1 MLRRLETIAR
11 RDAQRALFGTACLG
25 GLTLGIQLLR
35 RGCGTALVAQA
46 EHLDL
51 EMLLTAVD
59 LQLLAHAHRA

>member
-1 MLRRLETIAR
+1 MRS
-11 RDAQRALFGTACLG
+11 ALFGTACLG
-25 GLTLGIQLLR
+25 GLTLGIQLL